1 MPVFAYAGTAR
12 GGKSVTAEINAD
24 TRELAIEQLRSQGIT
39 VKSIEERKKAKA
51 LFGERKQRI
60 SDKDIVIF
68 TRQFATM
75 INAGLPLVQ
84 CLEILATQCDNK
96 TFGKLIGEVKMDV
109 ESGTT
114 YADAL
119 KRHPKV
125 FSSLYSNMVQAGEV
139 GGALDVTMQR
149 LANQLEKAAKLKAQV
164 KAAMVYPAA
173 IVGVAI
179 IVVSV
184 LMVFVIPIFAKM
196 FTEFGGSL
204 PGPTL
209 LVIGVS
215 EFMQKY
221 IILMIV
227 AAGAGVWGLKKY
239 YATSP
244 GRLQIDTLA
253 LKLPVMG
260 DLIRKIAVAQ
270 FTRTFGTLLQSGV
283 PIMEGLEIV
292 ARIAGNKVVEN
303 AILSA
308 RTSVG
313 EGKSL
318 SEPLGTT
325 GVFPPM
331 VVQMINVG
339 EATGALDAM
348 LSKIADF
355 YDDEVD
361 TAVAALTSLLEPM
374 LMVFLGTVIGF
385 IVIAMYLPIFKMASV
400 IG

>member
-39 VKSIEERKKAKA
+39 VKSIEEKKKAKA
-51 LFGERKQRI
+51 LFGERKQKI
-60 SDKDIVIF
+60 TDKDIVVF

-125 FSSLYSNMVQAGEV
+125 FSSLYSNMVQAGGV
-139 GGALDVTMQR
+139 GGALHVPTER
-149 LANQLEKAAKLKAQV
+149 LAEQLGKRAKPQAQV
-164 KAAMVYPAA
+164 
-173 IVGVAI
+173 
-179 IVVSV
+179 
-184 LMVFVIPIFAKM
+184 
-196 FTEFGGSL
+196 
-204 PGPTL
+204 
-209 LVIGVS
+209 
-215 EFMQKY
+215 
-221 IILMIV
+221 
-227 AAGAGVWGLKKY
+227 
-239 YATSP
+239 
-244 GRLQIDTLA
+244 
-253 LKLPVMG
+253 
-260 DLIRKIAVAQ
+260 
-270 FTRTFGTLLQSGV
+270 TRTFGTLLQSGV

-292 ARIAGNKVVEN
+292 ARISGNKVVEN
-303 AILSA
+303 AILDA
-308 RTSVG
+308 RQNVG
-313 EGKSL
+313 EGKTL
-318 SEPLGTT
+318 SDPLSKSA
-325 GVFPPM
+325 VFPPM

-348 LSKIADF
+348 LGKIADF

-361 TAVAALTSLLEPM
+361 AAVTALTSLLEPV

-385 IVIAMYLPIFKMASV
+385 IVIAMYLPNFKMAAV
-400 IG
+400 VG